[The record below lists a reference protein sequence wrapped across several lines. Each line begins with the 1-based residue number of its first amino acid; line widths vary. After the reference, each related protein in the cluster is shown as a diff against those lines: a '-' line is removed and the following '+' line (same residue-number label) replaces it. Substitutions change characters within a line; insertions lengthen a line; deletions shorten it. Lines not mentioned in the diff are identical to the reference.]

1 MKTRER
7 FALICAMIGLCSQ
20 PSSAWGQSIAPFTE
34 TEANDEPIE
43 LIIINQPVFAPFR
56 EEGTVGESTR
66 PIYTID
72 REEIEQQGA
81 RTVRETLRFLP
92 GVLGDGTVGTEVNGL
107 SGQFIRGSNTDQV
120 LILLD
125 GRPINALGFGGFD
138 LSEIT
143 TNIVERV
150 EVLPGGGSTLYGS
163 DAIGGIINIIT
174 RRPTLGFSGEGGLT
188 VGSYGYNEQN
198 VELSNTIGDFSY
210 FFNYNRISAD
220 NDYEFT
226 IDDVTRTRSNAE
238 ADFNN
243 FGVRLQQEISDR
255 AQLNFSSFYLSKIES
270 VPGGVPIADPVF
282 GQGYF
287 NSLTDDNSKFTDQVL
302 SDLSLNVDL
311 GEGDNSRL
319 TARVFLD
326 FLNTRFDNRTEE
338 TESLSF
344 ANPGVLEITEETQQR
359 FDTEQRSLGFQIQ
372 HNWEFAP
379 NQNIVYGVDYR
390 NTSVENFT
398 QNLETDEVR
407 TNFDDEIS
415 QGALFAQYSIE
426 PLSDWKIILGL
437 RQEFSSLVNGS
448 VTSPSVGTKVQ
459 FSDSTIL
466 RANYI
471 RNFRTPTLAN
481 LFNANPTNIGN
492 PDLEPERGNSF
503 DIGID
508 QAIGDFALIR
518 LTYFNNTIS
527 DLIAF
532 KRINPPENGISGTY
546 QNLGKVRTEGLE
558 ISLDV
563 EPVNNVFMSVGYTLN
578 DPEILE
584 STNPDEEGNELRF
597 AGANKL
603 NLKLFY
609 QNTYGWYA
617 GILMNS
623 LGSYPTNN
631 TNTEFLP
638 GYTTFDL
645 RLQAPISPTL
655 KVNAGV
661 QNIFDQRFELFSGF
675 PNNGRTVNVGLDYR
689 F

>member
-34 TEANDEPIE
+34 REANDEPIE

-302 SDLSLNVDL
+302 SDLSLNIDL
-311 GEGDNSRL
+311 GEGDDSRL

-344 ANPGVLEITEETQQR
+344 SNPGVLEVTEETQQR
-359 FDTEQRSLGFQIQ
+359 FDSAGLSRGVEVSDLGF
-372 HNWEFAP
+372 
-379 NQNIVYGVDYR
+379 GKL
-390 NTSVENFT
+390 TGG
-398 QNLETDEVR
+398 EV
-407 TNFDDEIS
+407 S
-415 QGALFAQYSIE
+415 
-426 PLSDWKIILGL
+426 
-437 RQEFSSLVNGS
+437 
-448 VTSPSVGTKVQ
+448 
-459 FSDSTIL
+459 
-466 RANYI
+466 
-471 RNFRTPTLAN
+471 
-481 LFNANPTNIGN
+481 
-492 PDLEPERGNSF
+492 DLEGDVERGC
-503 DIGID
+503 
-508 QAIGDFALIR
+508 
-518 LTYFNNTIS
+518 
-527 DLIAF
+527 
-532 KRINPPENGISGTY
+532 
-546 QNLGKVRTEGLE
+546 
-558 ISLDV
+558 
-563 EPVNNVFMSVGYTLN
+563 
-578 DPEILE
+578 
-584 STNPDEEGNELRF
+584 
-597 AGANKL
+597 
-603 NLKLFY
+603 
-609 QNTYGWYA
+609 
-617 GILMNS
+617 
-623 LGSYPTNN
+623 
-631 TNTEFLP
+631 
-638 GYTTFDL
+638 
-645 RLQAPISPTL
+645 
-655 KVNAGV
+655 
-661 QNIFDQRFELFSGF
+661 
-675 PNNGRTVNVGLDYR
+675 
-689 F
+689 

>member
-7 FALICAMIGLCSQ
+7 FALICAMMGLCSQ

-34 TEANDEPIE
+34 REANDEPIE

-302 SDLSLNVDL
+302 SDLSLNIDL
-311 GEGDNSRL
+311 GEGDDSRL

-344 ANPGVLEITEETQQR
+344 SNPGVLEVTEETQQR
-359 FDTEQRSLGFQIQ
+359 FDSAGLSRGVEVSDLGF
-372 HNWEFAP
+372 
-379 NQNIVYGVDYR
+379 GKL
-390 NTSVENFT
+390 TGG
-398 QNLETDEVR
+398 EV
-407 TNFDDEIS
+407 S
-415 QGALFAQYSIE
+415 
-426 PLSDWKIILGL
+426 
-437 RQEFSSLVNGS
+437 
-448 VTSPSVGTKVQ
+448 
-459 FSDSTIL
+459 
-466 RANYI
+466 
-471 RNFRTPTLAN
+471 
-481 LFNANPTNIGN
+481 
-492 PDLEPERGNSF
+492 DLEGDVERGC
-503 DIGID
+503 
-508 QAIGDFALIR
+508 
-518 LTYFNNTIS
+518 
-527 DLIAF
+527 
-532 KRINPPENGISGTY
+532 
-546 QNLGKVRTEGLE
+546 
-558 ISLDV
+558 
-563 EPVNNVFMSVGYTLN
+563 
-578 DPEILE
+578 
-584 STNPDEEGNELRF
+584 
-597 AGANKL
+597 
-603 NLKLFY
+603 
-609 QNTYGWYA
+609 
-617 GILMNS
+617 
-623 LGSYPTNN
+623 
-631 TNTEFLP
+631 
-638 GYTTFDL
+638 
-645 RLQAPISPTL
+645 
-655 KVNAGV
+655 
-661 QNIFDQRFELFSGF
+661 
-675 PNNGRTVNVGLDYR
+675 
-689 F
+689 

>member
-7 FALICAMIGLCSQ
+7 FALICAMMGLCSQ

-311 GEGDNSRL
+311 GEGDDSRL

-344 ANPGVLEITEETQQR
+344 SNPGVLEITEETQQR
-359 FDTEQRSLGFQIQ
+359 FDSAGLSRGVEVSDLGF
-372 HNWEFAP
+372 
-379 NQNIVYGVDYR
+379 GKL
-390 NTSVENFT
+390 TGG
-398 QNLETDEVR
+398 EV
-407 TNFDDEIS
+407 S
-415 QGALFAQYSIE
+415 
-426 PLSDWKIILGL
+426 
-437 RQEFSSLVNGS
+437 
-448 VTSPSVGTKVQ
+448 
-459 FSDSTIL
+459 
-466 RANYI
+466 
-471 RNFRTPTLAN
+471 
-481 LFNANPTNIGN
+481 
-492 PDLEPERGNSF
+492 DLEGDVERGC
-503 DIGID
+503 
-508 QAIGDFALIR
+508 
-518 LTYFNNTIS
+518 
-527 DLIAF
+527 
-532 KRINPPENGISGTY
+532 
-546 QNLGKVRTEGLE
+546 
-558 ISLDV
+558 
-563 EPVNNVFMSVGYTLN
+563 
-578 DPEILE
+578 
-584 STNPDEEGNELRF
+584 
-597 AGANKL
+597 
-603 NLKLFY
+603 
-609 QNTYGWYA
+609 
-617 GILMNS
+617 
-623 LGSYPTNN
+623 
-631 TNTEFLP
+631 
-638 GYTTFDL
+638 
-645 RLQAPISPTL
+645 
-655 KVNAGV
+655 
-661 QNIFDQRFELFSGF
+661 
-675 PNNGRTVNVGLDYR
+675 
-689 F
+689 